1 MNDAHARILVI
12 EDDADIRELVASVL
26 AEEGFD
32 VDTAA
37 DGRAGLRSVE
47 EHMPDVIV
55 LDMRMPVMDGWE
67 FAARFHAAHGDDAP
81 IVVLTAAEDV
91 RKRAEEVGAKAWV
104 SKPFGLDAL
113 VDTVARVA
121 DRGGPPASRRRAS

>member
-1 MNDAHARILVI
+1 MPNHPVLVVDDDPAIRDAVRDLLEDQGIPVETATDGQDALEKVTQRVPRLV
-12 EDDADIRELVASVL
+12 L
-26 AEEGFD
+26 
-32 VDTAA
+32 
-37 DGRAGLRSVE
+37 
-47 EHMPDVIV
+47 